1 QLSCSFCNELYRE
14 PILLQCD
21 HNLCRT
27 CLPKVQVGTGDS
39 FKCPECH
46 QDCNKTE
53 LRKNPLLEN
62 IVEHYRDAE
71 RNQQFYCEEHGVRL
85 ELFCEEEQK
94 AICLV
99 CGTSQRHRDH
109 EHEAIAVAADGYKET
124 LRGLLDVLQEKETE
138 ARRCLN
144 EENQCLRNLREKKN
158 YLKNKVG
165 EELGRLQ
172 DFLEEERRNINR
184 ELDATE
190 ERYIEILEENKRRI
204 SHQIPELQNAT
215 AESKDEM
222 ENTKHIAFLSIF
234 SRLGIVT
241 FQLSLHRAR
250 VQFINPRR
258 PPVDLR
264 EEKFL
269 ELLQYKVWKK
279 MKDFIT
285 PALESITIDVDT
297 VHGQLIVSRDRSSI
311 KLGLTQQDLPHSQR
325 RFLTSFA
332 ALGSRGF
339 TSGRHYW
346 EVEVGG
352 KSFWMLGVAKESIE
366 RGEPPAYSPQ
376 DGLWALGLGNRNSYV
391 GFSPEAEAL
400 PPLERPRKIG
410 IYLDYEGGKVSFYNA
425 DNMCHIYTYTDMFT
439 ERMYPYFNPHYCE
452 MEEREDDLPLRIP
465 PL

>member
-1 QLSCSFCNELYRE
+1 MLANDRMRRQLSCSFCNELYRE

-109 EHEAIAVAADGYKET
+109 EHEAIAVAADGYKPST
-124 LRGLLDVLQEKETE
+124 YQ
-138 ARRCLN
+138 
-144 EENQCLRNLREKKN
+144 
-158 YLKNKVG
+158 
-165 EELGRLQ
+165 
-172 DFLEEERRNINR
+172 
-184 ELDATE
+184 
-190 ERYIEILEENKRRI
+190 
-204 SHQIPELQNAT
+204 
-215 AESKDEM
+215 
-222 ENTKHIAFLSIF
+222 
-234 SRLGIVT
+234 
-241 FQLSLHRAR
+241 
-250 VQFINPRR
+250 
-258 PPVDLR
+258 
-264 EEKFL
+264 
-269 ELLQYKVWKK
+269 
-279 MKDFIT
+279 
-285 PALESITIDVDT
+285 ALESITIDVDT